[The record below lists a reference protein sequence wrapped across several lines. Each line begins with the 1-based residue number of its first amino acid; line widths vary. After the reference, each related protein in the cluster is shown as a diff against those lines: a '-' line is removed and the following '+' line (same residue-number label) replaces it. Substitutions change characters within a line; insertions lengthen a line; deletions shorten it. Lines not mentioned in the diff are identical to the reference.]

1 MDVISKI
8 GKRLASLIPEKEEA
22 AKAASP
28 SEVTE
33 IVEEPQSS
41 KPQKQL
47 EDLIAEKKEA
57 DYAIV
62 TDTSANL
69 PLSSLGGAADPFT
82 DPTSN
87 GIFVIPFIY
96 SNGTVEET
104 CTDIYAFDGKGF
116 YDKMREGTRYYTS
129 QVTPQTYCDF
139 FRPLL
144 EAGRDVLFVGMSSG
158 ISGSF
163 DSARTAAEM
172 LKEDFP
178 DRKIELVDTRGA
190 SLGEGLV
197 TLKAQILRKVGT
209 MISDAAK
216 ALNTMSDHMC
226 QIFTVDNLVYL
237 KRTGRISN
245 LAATVGM
252 VLHIKPLLKGDKD
265 GHIVCCGKV
274 RGRKKA
280 IEAMAESF
288 AKWTKGKIPS
298 MIGIAEADCMD
309 DANYLISLL
318 KKISD
323 KMEIMLVCYE
333 PVTGSHVGPGT
344 TTSLICCLYPFLA
357 GGVPPVFFAQKSL
370 GRCLRGFLL
379 FPLFL
384 FCRSVKQAGGRC
396 QRALLCSR
404 LHVNRCQLV

>member
-1 MDVISKI
+1 
-8 GKRLASLIPEKEEA
+8 
-22 AKAASP
+22 
-28 SEVTE
+28 
-33 IVEEPQSS
+33 
-41 KPQKQL
+41 
-47 EDLIAEKKEA
+47 
-57 DYAIV
+57 
-62 TDTSANL
+62 
-69 PLSSLGGAADPFT
+69 
-82 DPTSN
+82 
-87 GIFVIPFIY
+87 
-96 SNGTVEET
+96 
-104 CTDIYAFDGKGF
+104 
-116 YDKMREGTRYYTS
+116 
-129 QVTPQTYCDF
+129 
-139 FRPLL
+139 
-144 EAGRDVLFVGMSSG
+144 
-158 ISGSF
+158 
-163 DSARTAAEM
+163 
-172 LKEDFP
+172 
-178 DRKIELVDTRGA
+178 
-190 SLGEGLV
+190 
-197 TLKAQILRKVGT
+197 

-333 PVTGSHVGPGT
+333 PVTGSHVGPGA
-344 TTSLICCLYPFLA
+344 LA
-357 GGVPPVFFAQKSL
+357 LFFEGDTA
-370 GRCLRGFLL
+370 F
-379 FPLFL
+379 
-384 FCRSVKQAGGRC
+384 
-396 QRALLCSR
+396 R
-404 LHVNRCQLV
+404 LEA

>member
-104 CTDIYAFDGKGF
+104 CTDIDAFDGKGF

-333 PVTGSHVGPGT
+333 PVTGSHVGPGA
-344 TTSLICCLYPFLA
+344 LA
-357 GGVPPVFFAQKSL
+357 LFFEGDTA
-370 GRCLRGFLL
+370 F
-379 FPLFL
+379 
-384 FCRSVKQAGGRC
+384 
-396 QRALLCSR
+396 R
-404 LHVNRCQLV
+404 LEA

>member
-1 MDVISKI
+1 MEIISKI

-22 AKAASP
+22 AKTP
-28 SEVTE
+28 SQPADTMET
-33 IVEEPQSS
+33 VEEPQID
-41 KPQKQL
+41 KKL
-47 EDLIAEKKEA
+47 EDLIAEKKSA

-62 TDTSANL
+62 TDTSSNL

-82 DPTSN
+82 DPKSD
-87 GIFVIPFIY
+87 GIFVIPFIF
-96 SNGTVEET
+96 SDGTSEET
-104 CTDIYAFDGKGF
+104 CTDIDAFDGPGF
-116 YDKMREGTRYYTS
+116 YDKMRSGVRYFTS
-129 QVTPQTYCDF
+129 QVTPHSYYEF
-139 FRPLL
+139 FKPLM

-163 DSARTAAEM
+163 DSAKTAAEM
-172 LKEDFP
+172 LREEFP
-178 DRKIELVDTRGA
+178 ERQIELIDTRGA

-197 TLKAQILRKVGT
+197 ALKAQVLRKIGT
-209 MISDAAK
+209 VLSDAAK
-216 ALNTMSDHMC
+216 LLNNMSDRMC

-237 KRTGRISN
+237 KRTGRLSN

-252 VLHIKPLLKGDKD
+252 VLHIKPLLKGDET

-280 IEAMAESF
+280 IEAMAENF

-298 MIGIAEADCMD
+298 MIGIAQADCMD

-333 PVTGSHVGPGT
+333 PVTGSHVGPGA
-344 TTSLICCLYPFLA
+344 LA
-357 GGVPPVFFAQKSL
+357 LFFEGDTA
-370 GRCLRGFLL
+370 F
-379 FPLFL
+379 
-384 FCRSVKQAGGRC
+384 
-396 QRALLCSR
+396 R
-404 LHVNRCQLV
+404 LEA